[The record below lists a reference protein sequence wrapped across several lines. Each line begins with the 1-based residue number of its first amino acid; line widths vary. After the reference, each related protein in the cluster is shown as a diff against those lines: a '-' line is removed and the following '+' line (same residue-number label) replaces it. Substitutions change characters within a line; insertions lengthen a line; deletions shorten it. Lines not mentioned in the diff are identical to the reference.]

1 MFNVIYSGAA
11 SILGEKMIIR
21 YVNMCDNIRRG
32 VWSDQTLNREYSY
45 QLDLIITYMLMRF
58 YQGATQP
65 EIKN

>member
-1 MFNVIYSGAA
+1 
-11 SILGEKMIIR
+11 MIIR